1 MIPTHPTLSWFKSL
15 DSSITKFYWKNKT
28 QRIKL
33 ATLQKT
39 KLKGGLNATNFTYY
53 SIQLQYIY
61 KTLCKDIQI

>member
-15 DSSITKFYWKNKT
+15 DPSITKFYWKNKT

-39 KLKGGLNATNFTYY
+39 KLKGGLNAPNFTYY
-53 SIQLQYIY
+53 SIANQL
-61 KTLCKDIQI
+61 